1 MPMQKITSSTIPYAT
16 FSHAIHAH
24 YQTVLKACPAELVNL
39 FASSQA
45 GATGQLEWWTPLPG
59 RVIPFAQLSVVQQQ
73 QLRKTLTERQS
84 ALAEVITQLTHTDAN
99 TAAVLQQLKSALD
112 VNCLYSINDQPVL
125 VNWYTYY
132 PATDTEAQS
141 TVYVAADNAAVA
153 MSASA
158 ARTAALKQAQP
169 SRQWLWWLA
178 VLALLAL
185 ALALL
190 W

>member
-24 YQTVLKACPAELVNL
+24 YQTVLKACPAELANL

-45 GATGQLEWWTPLPG
+45 GATGLLEWWTPLQG

-73 QLRKTLTERQS
+73 QLRKTLAERQS

-99 TAAVLQQLKSALD
+99 TAAVLQRLQSAMD
-112 VNCLYSINDQPVL
+112 INGLYSINDQPVL
-125 VNWYTYY
+125 VNWYTEH
-132 PATDTEAQS
+132 PATDAEVQS
-141 TVYVAADNAAVA
+141 TAYVAADNAAVA

-178 VLALLAL
+178 VLALVALGLAL
-185 ALALL
+185 F
-190 W
+190 